1 MTDVTAFE
9 DIPLPAQRVWD
20 VIGDFG
26 GIRKWAISVQDET
39 LSGTA
44 SESRSGADAG
54 GAAPGRIRT
63 LTLGDGST
71 VREALIESSQF
82 SYSYSLLDRPGMSDY
97 RGTVAV
103 IPLDPAHCR
112 IVLITHLNVSAQL
125 SDADITARYTRF
137 LAGNLKAMKKA
148 LALA

>member
-9 DIPLPAQRVWD
+9 DISLPVQRVWD

-26 GIRKWAISVQDET
+26 GIRKWAASVQAEA
-39 LSGTA
+39 LSDGDA
-44 SESRSGADAG
+44 DAGRESAG
-54 GAAPGRIRT
+54 GAAGRRIRT

-103 IPLDPAHCR
+103 IPLDPGHCR
-112 IVLITHLNVSAQL
+112 IVLITHLSASAQL
-125 SDADITARYTRF
+125 TDADITARYTRF

-148 LALA
+148 LALG